1 MDIKNMSIID
11 LVKEYGEYYAEVE
24 IGDQYNRRTD
34 GSFSL
39 DLYETRYNNCK
50 KECEEILDEIQ
61 RRLDEHRTI

>member
-39 DLYETRYNNCK
+39 DRYETRYNNCK
-50 KECEEILDEIQ
+50 KECERILDEIK
-61 RRLDEHRTI
+61 RRLDGFRTI